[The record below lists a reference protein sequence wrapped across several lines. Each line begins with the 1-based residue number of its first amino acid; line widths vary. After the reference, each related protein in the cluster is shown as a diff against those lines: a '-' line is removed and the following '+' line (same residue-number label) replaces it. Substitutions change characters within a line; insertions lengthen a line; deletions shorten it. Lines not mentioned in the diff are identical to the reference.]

1 MIGFDHF
8 ANGLEESM
16 PAGYAHI
23 TLVNE
28 LKEPR
33 RLEAIPGFPQEAI
46 SAVLKYAKFCE
57 LGAVSPDY
65 PYLALL
71 DDGAKRWADL
81 MHYTRTG
88 EIIHAGVRGL
98 QNLKGNAKKKGLAW
112 LLGYTAHVATDVSIH
127 PVVEMKVGPYESNK
141 TAHRVCE
148 LHQDAYIFQRMNLGA
163 LGLSEYLDSGIAA
176 CRDTRDPE
184 RLDRDIVSLWKG
196 LLREVHPEE
205 FATNQPNMDK
215 WHRGFNFAID
225 KIAEEGDRLIPIARH
240 LGMDAGLTY
249 PGVGEIEPEFIRSLA
264 TPSGRQDY
272 DPIFDAAIRNVGGV
286 WQVAAS
292 AVMQGQTTYLAGI
305 GNWNLDTGRDER
317 NRLVFWG

>member
-1 MIGFDHF
+1 
-8 ANGLEESM
+8 M

-28 LKEPR
+28 LKVPR
-33 RLEAIPGFPQEAI
+33 RLEGITDFPREAI
-46 SAVLKYAKFCE
+46 SALLKYAKFCE

-71 DDGAKRWADL
+71 DDGAKRWADT
-81 MHYTRTG
+81 MHYDRTG
-88 EIIHAGVRGL
+88 EIIHAGLRRL
-98 QNLKGNAKKKGLAW
+98 QVMKGRARAKSLAW
-112 LLGYTAHVATDVSIH
+112 LLGYAAHVATDVSIH

-176 CRDTRDPE
+176 CRDTSDPE
-184 RLDRDIVSLWKG
+184 RLDRDIASLWRHM
-196 LLREVHPEE
+196 LREVHPAE
-205 FATNQPNMDK
+205 FAANPPNVDK
-215 WHRGFNFAID
+215 WHSGFNLAID

-249 PGVGEIEPEFIRSLA
+249 PGIGEIEPEFIRSLA
-264 TPSGRQDY
+264 TPSGTQDY
-272 DPIFDAAIRNVGGV
+272 DAVFDSAIDNVGGV
-286 WQVAAS
+286 WQVAAT
-292 AVMQGQTTYLAGI
+292 AVIQGQNTYLAKI

-317 NRLVFWG
+317 ARLVFWGAA